1 MTRDAGIDREEML
14 ALHPLSRELKRV
26 ALAGADLPHRV
37 VSRSPVLQRWH
48 RSRALGAD
56 PDGAHAV
63 EHAIVDAAR
72 LHEAHER
79 TDELKR
85 GAGSILG
92 GFASACSRSDFV
104 GVLCDAGGVVVQTFG
119 AGTFA
124 EEAHRARLV
133 EGATWDESVRGTN
146 AVGTALA
153 EGRPIAVH
161 GAAHYARINEGLV
174 CFAAPILDPSGE
186 IVGVLDATSRA
197 EQATAFDPG
206 VVITVARA
214 IEEVL
219 RARAYAASGG
229 GIALVERLME
239 RAGSAAFLVERPA
252 HGDASFGRIARANRA
267 GRAILAASE
276 RASAAHDRPVRS
288 GAARSALPPWRD
300 LIAAALG
307 GPSPATL
314 ALGESAFEI
323 AVEPVLQDRGATIAV
338 LVLLK
343 EQRRRVRGAGAGAG
357 AAHAPGPF
365 SRVLGSDG
373 ALADARQR
381 CERIARSH
389 LPVLFLAETGTGK
402 ELFARGIH
410 EASPRADGP
419 YVSVNC
425 GAIQRDL
432 LLSEL
437 FGHAPGAFTGAVRGG
452 RDGLVAAADGGTLF
466 LDEVADL
473 SPDAQVALLR
483 VLEDGH
489 FQRVGEAGV
498 RSVDIRIVAATSRDL
513 RDRVANGLFR
523 DDLYFRIGG
532 ALIELP
538 PLRERDDLDELV
550 DAFWARL
557 RTPDDRTL
565 PPLSAGAREALR
577 AHEWPGNV
585 RELESALSYAAA
597 LAEDAPVAG
606 PEHLPQSVAG
616 ARQARDAPA
625 VRVTERSLDDA
636 RRTAL
641 RSALERHDGNVSA
654 AARDLGVARSTV
666 YRLARKLGL

>member
-1 MTRDAGIDREEML
+1 MTRDAGIDRDEML

-26 ALAGADLPHRV
+26 ALAGAELPHRV
-37 VSRSPVLQRWH
+37 VSRNPVLQRWH
-48 RSRALGAD
+48 RCRTLGAD
-56 PDGAHAV
+56 PDGVHAA
-63 EHAIVDAAR
+63 EHAIVDESR

-79 TDELKR
+79 TEELKR
-85 GAGSILG
+85 GAESILG
-92 GFASACSRSDFV
+92 GFASACSRTDFV
-104 GVLCDAGGVVVQTFG
+104 GVLSDAGGVVVQTLG
-119 AGTFA
+119 VGTFA
-124 EEAHRARLV
+124 DEAHRARLV
-133 EGATWDESVRGTN
+133 EGANWDESVRGTN
-146 AVGTALA
+146 AIGTALA

-174 CFAAPILDPSGE
+174 CFAAPILAPSGE
-186 IVGVLDATSRA
+186 VVGVLDATSRA
-197 EQATAFDPG
+197 EQATAFDPA

-239 RAGSAAFLVERPA
+239 RAGGAAFLVERPA
-252 HGDASFGRIARANRA
+252 DGDATLGRIARANRA
-267 GRAILAASE
+267 GRAVL
-276 RASAAHDRPVRS
+276 ASAARESQRLDPPRRS
-288 GAARSALPPWRD
+288 GVARSVLPPWSE

-307 GPSPATL
+307 APSAATV
-314 ALGESAFEI
+314 ALDESSYEL
-323 AVEPVLQDRGATIAV
+323 AVEPVLHDHGAIHAV
-338 LVLLK
+338 LVLLR
-343 EQRRRVRGAGAGAG
+343 ERRKHRPRPRSGSTD
-357 AAHAPGPF
+357 APAPF
-365 SRVLGSDG
+365 SKVLGSDR

-389 LPVLFLAETGTGK
+389 LPVLLLAETGTGK

-410 EASPRADGP
+410 EASPRAGGP

-425 GAIQRDL
+425 GAIQREL

-483 VLEDGH
+483 VLEDGR
-489 FQRVGEAGV
+489 FQRVGETGE
-498 RSVDIRIVAATSRDL
+498 RSVDIRVVAATSRDL
-513 RDRVANGLFR
+513 RERVASGAFR

-532 ALIELP
+532 ACVELP
-538 PLRERDDLDELV
+538 PLREREDLDELV

-557 RTPDDRTL
+557 RTPDGETL
-565 PPLSAGAREALR
+565 PPITAGARAALG
-577 AHEWPGNV
+577 AHDWPGNV
-585 RELESALSYAAA
+585 RELESALGYAAA

-606 PEHLPQSVAG
+606 PEHLPPSITSADRATG
-616 ARQARDAPA
+616 STPGRASD
-625 VRVTERSLDDA
+625 RSLDDA
-636 RRTAL
+636 RRGAL
-641 RSALERHDGNVSA
+641 KAALERNGGNVSA
-654 AARDLGVARSTV
+654 AARELGVARSTV